1 MFSLTSKPPKK
12 LCFNNYNNNE
22 MVLSITYNMLIFM
35 TEMLPGDLARI
46 ELKIYRYLIMHFV
59 PNSENPLRCSRI

>member
-1 MFSLTSKPPKK
+1 MFSLTSEPPKK

-46 ELKIYRYLIMHFV
+46 ELKFTGI
-59 PNSENPLRCSRI
+59 